1 MSLKQ
6 CVFQDD
12 PQIFDIWE
20 QNSQVE
26 KIHDLMDGLELLV
39 KEEDLDRAE
48 GEMIDQG
55 ENTFEEQEDKNQAQ
69 NTNI

>member
-12 PQIFDIWE
+12 PQIFDLWE

-55 ENTFEEQEDKNQAQ
+55 ENTFEE
-69 NTNI
+69 